1 MLPQVGAI
9 VEGPAAYPHL
19 SGRRNLAL
27 FDAMGPSGS
36 RSDRRQRVDE
46 ALERVGLAAVDE
58 RPVRAYSLGM
68 RQRLGLA
75 GALLRRPRLLVLDE
89 PTNGLDPQGIQE
101 IRGTEGVRRTWR
113 NVPSAGGRHP
123 FDTWLTLS
131 RVSGLMP
138 GIYTYL
144 PGEHALQEENSERDF
159 SRDVARICRNQLFM
173 ASAAVNFFWVADE
186 YRFMWRHMERGYR
199 FVMQDAGHVCQNL
212 YLACENAGC
221 GCCAIGYFDEPEL
234 CSLFGIDGLE
244 HFPAYAASVG
254 KSGKK

>member
-1 MLPQVGAI
+1 MTDNMGRVFLRETSLRKMQAKKSPQAEGLPQ
-9 VEGPAAYPHL
+9 PP
-19 SGRRNLAL
+19 L
-27 FDAMGPSGS
+27 FPEPDTAKTRIPLVSPEDLRIPSM
-36 RSDRRQRVDE
+36 DLKT
-46 ALERVGLAAVDE
+46 ALERRRSIRSFSEEYL
-58 RPVRAYSLGM
+58 SLEE
-68 RQRLGLA
+68 LSW
-75 GALLRRPRLLVLDE
+75 LLWA
-89 PTNGLDPQGIQE
+89 TQGIQE